1 MTLVLR
7 LVKGSQLT
15 HTELDGNFTYL
26 DNRISGMTSSVDV
39 APYNGGTTYTG
50 STYVSYAGNLYLHIS
65 GTPTTGVIPD
75 SNPTKWQLVS
85 SGVLIHE
92 KNKDTY
98 LDFGG
103 ANQVSA
109 SEIRSLID
117 NSTLILTTQS
127 DLSDAVINGTLIRE
141 AVYLVTDS
149 DPVFYVK
156 AQTANSLYHDAFA
169 VRYIPKH
176 VSLGGTYDFWN
187 IGSAYA
193 INNKVVYGNYVY
205 KNLTGDNS
213 GNPRVTGLDWEIVS
227 PLSVPADYIFS
238 TVKSKIQQRK
248 DYGVNGL
255 IEFEDSDGNEFM
267 LWQYPSIGTTNNK
280 FINSFWFGH
289 DMHVEGTFRNN
300 IFKNIQSVGASFE
313 RIMGVY
319 EFNEMFHSVFNSNYG
334 VFDGE
339 FKQNNIRNGVLSSA
353 TESTNAGFKFNYN
366 VLDFPSTV
374 GISITLRPDA
384 VIENCVINSKGSDA
398 VDVLDGS
405 SAVTGSTLDLNA
417 NGANDAYGIFE
428 IDVADIDIN
437 NIVGYPS
444 TNFKSVLIKPK
455 PGITMF
461 YTSVNIVTADGQL
474 VDDGLGLFSLPISG
488 DQGDYIQITPRVA
501 NGFNVFYVE
510 HYNVT

>member
-7 LVKGSQLT
+7 LIKGSQLT

-267 LWQYPSIGTTNNK
+267 LWQYPSIGTSNNK

-289 DMHVEGTFRNN
+289 DMHVEGTFANN
-300 IFKNIQSVGASFE
+300 IFQNIQLIGSSFE
-313 RIMGVY
+313 RIMGIY
-319 EFNEMFHSVFNSNYG
+319 EFNQMFNSVFNSNYG

-339 FKQNNIRNGVLSSA
+339 FKQNNIRNVVLSSA

-366 VLDFPSTV
+366 ILDFPLKV
-374 GISITLRPDA
+374 GITLRPDA
-384 VIENCVINSKGSDA
+384 VIEDCVINSKGSDA

-405 SAVTGSTLDLNA
+405 SAVTGLTLDLNA

-428 IDVADIDIN
+428 IDVAYIDIN

-455 PGITMF
+455 PGIIMF

>member
-227 PLSVPADYIFS
+227 PLSVPTDYIFS

-300 IFKNIQSVGASFE
+300 IFKNIQSIGSSFE
-313 RIMGVY
+313 SILGIY
-319 EFNEMFHSVFNSNYG
+319 EFNEMNNSLLQSNYG
-334 VFDGE
+334 IMQGE
-339 FKQNNIRNGVLSSA
+339 FIKNICTNILFEC
-353 TESTNAGFKFNYN
+353 TEGTNTDFKFNRN
-366 VLDFPSTV
+366 LVQFTSRK
-374 GISITLRPDA
+374 SIALRPSA
-384 VIENCVINSKGSDA
+384 IIEDCVITSKGSDA

-417 NGANDAYGIFE
+417 NGTNYAYGIFE
-428 IDVADIDIN
+428 VGTADITIDSLTGMPSQFEKVIIRPAVGRTITVTSFAASFVSAN
-437 NIVGYPS
+437 GQIVD
-444 TNFKSVLIKPK
+444 N
-455 PGITMF
+455 GIGSGF
-461 YTSVNIVTADGQL
+461 YDL
-474 VDDGLGLFSLPISG
+474 VG
-488 DQGDYIQITPRVA
+488 DNGDYVVVSRRTVG
-501 NGFNVFYVE
+501 GFNVYYLEQFIIPA
-510 HYNVT
+510 

>member
-1 MTLVLR
+1 MSLVLR

-15 HTELDGNFTYL
+15 HEELDGNFIYIVNL
-26 DNRISGMTSSVDV
+26 VSGLTSSVDV
-39 APYNGGTTYTG
+39 APYSGGTTYTG
-50 STYVSYAGNLYLHIS
+50 STYVSYSGNLYLHIS

-75 SNPTKWQLVS
+75 SDPTKWQLVS

-149 DPVFYVK
+149 DPIFYVK

-169 VRYIPKH
+169 VRYIPNH

-227 PLSVPADYIFS
+227 HLSVPTDYIFS

-300 IFKNIQSVGASFE
+300 IFKNIQSIGSSFE
-313 RIMGVY
+313 SILGIY
-319 EFNEMFHSVFNSNYG
+319 EYNEMNNSLLQSNYG
-334 VFDGE
+334 IMQGE
-339 FKQNNIRNGVLSSA
+339 FIKNICTNILFEC
-353 TESTNAGFKFNYN
+353 TEGTNTDFKFNRN
-366 VLDFPSTV
+366 LVQFTSRK
-374 GISITLRPDA
+374 SIALRPSA
-384 VIENCVINSKGSDA
+384 VIEDCVITSKGSDA

-405 SAVTGSTLDLNA
+405 SAVSGSTLDLND
-417 NGANDAYGIFE
+417 NGTNDAYGIFE
-428 IDVADIDIN
+428 IGTADITIDSLTGMPSHFEKIILRPAVGRFALMALQAAVDIAAAN
-437 NIVGYPS
+437 
-444 TNFKSVLIKPK
+444 
-455 PGITMF
+455 
-461 YTSVNIVTADGQL
+461 QL
-474 VDDGLGLFSLPISG
+474 VDGLGVGGTFTLDGSLGQYAIIEKSVN
-488 DQGDYIQITPRVA
+488 Q
-501 NGFNVFYVE
+501 GFNVYK
-510 HYNVT
+510 VTLSL

>member
-1 MTLVLR
+1 MSLVLR

-15 HTELDGNFTYL
+15 HEELDGNFVFL
-26 DNRISGMTSSVDV
+26 DGRISGLTSSVDV

-50 STYVSYAGNLYLHIS
+50 ATYVSYSGNLYLHIS

-75 SNPTKWQLVS
+75 SDPIKWQLVS

-213 GNPRVTGLDWEIVS
+213 GNPRVTGIDWEIVS
-227 PLSVPADYIFS
+227 PLSVPTDYIFS

-289 DMHVEGTFRNN
+289 DMHVEGTFANN
-300 IFKNIQSVGASFE
+300 IFKNIQSIGASFE

-319 EFNEMFHSVFNSNYG
+319 EFNEMYNSVFVSNYG
-334 VFDGE
+334 IMDGE
-339 FKQNNIRNGVLSSA
+339 FKQNNLRNTVLHSV
-353 TESTNAGFKFNYN
+353 TESTNSGFKFNYN
-366 VLDFPSTV
+366 IVDFPSTV
-374 GISITLRPDA
+374 GLELRPSA
-384 VIENCVINSKGSDA
+384 VIEDCVINSKGSDA

-405 SAVTGSTLDLNA
+405 SAVSGSTLDLNY

-428 IDVADIDIN
+428 VGAADITIDSLVNDPTHFEKFI
-437 NIVGYPS
+437 IRPASGHFIDA
-444 TNFKSVLIKPK
+444 TTIDAASV
-455 PGITMF
+455 
-461 YTSVNIVTADGQL
+461 SANGQL
-474 VDDGLGLFSLPISG
+474 VDVHGSGGLETISG
-488 DQGDYIQITPRVA
+488 DLGQYFVIERYTNQGITVYRVEA
-501 NGFNVFYVE
+501 KF
-510 HYNVT
+510 